1 MPKSV
6 VLMHWNRWNR
16 DSVVEELELNREALP
31 PTVMFS
37 EAFEKMSF

>member
-16 DSVVEELELNREALP
+16 DSVVEELELNRETLP